1 MGAVT
6 ERVGIGV
13 DGNPPLAQEALGCQP
28 KTVKRHHSEQG
39 QAKETDTHE
48 EGEEG
53 EEALRNT

>member
-1 MGAVT
+1 MGAVI
-6 ERVGIGV
+6 ERVGLGV

-48 EGEEG
+48 EGEE
-53 EEALRNT
+53 ALRNT